1 MIACHYSNNY
11 GRCSSFLRYP
21 YCFIAKNTPPRRSL
35 KPLVH
40 RAFFSPALG
49 KLATIGETPV
59 RSLQSKMSE
68 NEDFYRFTRARF
80 VCNEDYEMSQRYI
93 RYDVNQLARLA
104 ASAVGSKTCVRIEK
118 CPDGMHN
125 KVLLLTMNDGIQV
138 IAKVPNPNAGRPH
151 FTTASEVAT
160 MDFVR
165 KIDLLHTSWSLS
177 SSIGAK
183 RSRNTGPKSLCLEL

>member
-1 MIACHYSNNY
+1 M
-11 GRCSSFLRYP
+11 
-21 YCFIAKNTPPRRSL
+21 AKATPPTTTTP

-40 RAFFSPALG
+40 RAFFSPTLG
-49 KLATIGETPV
+49 KLANTREAPV
-59 RSLQSKMSE
+59 RTLQSKMPE

-80 VCNEDYEMSQRYI
+80 VCNEDYEMSQRYV

-104 ASAVGSKTCVRIEK
+104 AAAVGSKTCVSIEK

-125 KVLLLTMNDGIQV
+125 KVLLLTMDDGTQAV
-138 IAKVPNPNAGRPH
+138 AKVPNPNAGRPH

-165 KIDLLHTSWSLS
+165 KIDLLHTSLSLNA
-177 SSIGAK
+177 SIGAK
-183 RSRNTGPKSLCLEL
+183 CSRYTGPKSLRLEF